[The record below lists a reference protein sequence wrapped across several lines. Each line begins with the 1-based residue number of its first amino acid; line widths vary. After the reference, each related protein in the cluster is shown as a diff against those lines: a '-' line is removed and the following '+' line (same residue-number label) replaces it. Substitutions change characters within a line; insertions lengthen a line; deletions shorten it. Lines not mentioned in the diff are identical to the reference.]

1 LLFKSVWIGVKPFV
15 RKGTNL
21 SISFQPDRRTLL
33 KSVMYLSLASAMP
46 GYAYAALLDSG
57 PLPARRDGEM
67 DIHHIDTG
75 RGNCTLIVA
84 PDGTSI
90 MIDAGSSPAAET
102 TSELRPSA
110 AMRPGQWQG
119 RYAQRYT
126 GADKLDYFVA
136 THIHPDHVGDIL
148 PDCPQSPSGA
158 YRLTGVSDVDA
169 IIPIATVIDRA
180 FPSYGDTQPPA
191 SAFADNYL
199 AFLQHRVATGQKV
212 EAAIVGSDRQIRAK
226 QPTFKARMLAAS
238 GHVWTGHGESSTTLR
253 PALDSLAPE
262 DRPSENFYSLALRFT
277 YGSFSYFAGG
287 DLNCD
292 THDGRLPWA
301 DMESPVARIAGRT
314 EVAAADHHGYFDAC
328 GPEFIRALDARAYII
343 PAWDI
348 GHPGSAQLQRM
359 LGAWSGKATHDVFAT
374 DMLPANQLVN
384 RRFTPLMKSRRG
396 HVVVRV
402 APGGDTYNIF
412 VLDSSIENGN
422 ITASFG
428 PYHCRA

>member
-1 LLFKSVWIGVKPFV
+1 MPL
-15 RKGTNL
+15 
-21 SISFQPDRRTLL
+21 SFQPGRRKLL
-33 KSVMYLSLASAMP
+33 KSVMYLSLASAVP
-46 GYAYAALLDSG
+46 GYACAAVVDSG
-57 PLPARRDGEM
+57 TLPIRRNGEM

-75 RGNCTLIVA
+75 RGNCTLVIA

-102 TSELRPSA
+102 SSELRPSA

-119 RYAQRYT
+119 RYAQRHV
-126 GADKLDYFVA
+126 ANSKLDYFIA
-136 THIHPDHVGDIL
+136 THIHPDHVGDML
-148 PDCPQSPSGA
+148 PDCPPSPSGS

-169 IIPIATVIDRA
+169 ITPISSVIDRA
-180 FPSYGDTQPPA
+180 YPNFGDTHPPA

-199 AFLQHRVATGQKV
+199 AFLQHRVATGKNV
-212 EAAIVGSDRQIRAK
+212 AAAIAGSDQQIRCTQA
-226 QPTFKARMLAAS
+226 PVFKVRFLA
-238 GHVWTGHGESSTTLR
+238 GNGRVWTGTGESSTTQR
-253 PALDSLAPE
+253 PALDTLAQQ

-277 YGSFSYFAGG
+277 YGKFSYFLGG

-328 GPEFIRALDARAYII
+328 GPEFVRALDAQAYVI
-343 PAWDI
+343 PSWDI

-374 DMLPANQLVN
+374 SMLPANELAN
-384 RRFTPLMKSRRG
+384 RRFTPMMKSRRG
-396 HVVVRV
+396 HVIVRV
-402 APGGDTYNIF
+402 APGGDTYNIY
-412 VLDSSIENGN
+412 VVDSGVENGN
-422 ITASFG
+422 ITAAFG